1 MTGVR
6 ELIQVRV
13 VSAAPEH
20 VRLSVLGDRTQLD
33 ISLPL
38 DVTVADAIPELVRLV
53 QSRGKP
59 NSRADDAVGKD
70 AQRNYWALAHPDSD
84 DPLPSDMTL
93 REAGATNGA
102 LLRLFDE
109 RALSAPTLYDD
120 VVDAAARLNKASFAG
135 WDGAAAKWM
144 AFAGVQLAAL
154 ALLYFLT
161 STAFKPHRIALVG
174 ISIVVA
180 LALVG
185 VAALAYRSYSQPAA
199 GAALGWAT
207 IPIFAGVAWAVCSGA
222 GGYALAGGCAG
233 LVVVMFALY
242 RAVGTGHWGF
252 LSGGVFFGLCAVAL
266 IVHQLGVRV
275 DIVGSALAIVG
286 TFGCLTVPRLTA
298 ALAYSTPAKAQAQ
311 SQREEPLFENPF
323 EAKSAGQPSGDT
335 DSNAQEPGG
344 SAPTAEDVW
353 NRVRSARLTRSA
365 MYAGLATSAALGGAV
380 VLRSHGPAQWSTLV
394 FALTCAGTLGLFTR
408 RPDTAVE
415 RAGLAVP
422 ALALLTFTGWAAQSA
437 HQPIPLVG
445 MGILLFVTVAFA
457 VVGMVQP
464 SGANADTDPGPGATV
479 LAYLDYGASVALFPL
494 AMWVVGVYGQMG
506 AR

>member
-20 VRLSVLGDRTQLD
+20 VRLSVLGERTQLD

-38 DVTVADAIPELVRLV
+38 DVTVADAVPELVRLV

-59 NSRADDAVGKD
+59 NSRADEAAGKD
-70 AQRNYWALAHPDSD
+70 VQRNYWALGHPDSE

-93 REAGATNGA
+93 REAGVGNGA

-135 WDGAAAKWM
+135 WDGTAAKWM
-144 AFAGVQLAAL
+144 AFVGVQLTAL
-154 ALLYFLT
+154 ALLYCLA
-161 STAFKPHRIALVG
+161 SPAFKPHRIALVG

-185 VAALAYRSYSQPAA
+185 VAALAHRSYRQSTA
-199 GAALGWAT
+199 GAVLGWAA
-207 IPIFAGVAWAVCSGA
+207 IPICAGVVWALCSGA
-222 GGYALAGGCAG
+222 GGYVLAGGCAG

-242 RAVGTGHWGF
+242 RAVGTGHWGY
-252 LSGGVFFGLCAVAL
+252 LSGAVFFGLSGVAL
-266 IVHQLGVRV
+266 VVFQLGVRV
-275 DIVGSALAIVG
+275 DIVGSGLAIVG
-286 TFGCLTVPRLTA
+286 TLSCLAVPRLTA
-298 ALAYSTPAKAQAQ
+298 ALAYAKPAKAPAQ
-311 SQREEPLFENPF
+311 PQREEPLFENPF
-323 EAKSAGQPSGDT
+323 AVKSADQASGDT
-335 DSNAQEPGG
+335 QSESEEPGG

-365 MYAGLATSAALGGAV
+365 MYTGLATSAALGGAV
-380 VLRSHGPAQWSTLV
+380 VLRSHGAVQWSTLV
-394 FALTCAGTLGLFTR
+394 FALTCAATLGLFTR

-415 RAGLAVP
+415 RAALAVP
-422 ALALLTFTGWAAQSA
+422 AIGLLAFTGWAAQSA

-445 MGILLFVTVAFA
+445 MGILLLVTVAFA
-457 VVGMVQP
+457 AVGLVQP
-464 SGANADTDPGPGATV
+464 SGPKADEEPGQSATV

-506 AR
+506 S